1 MTTTTQKTATWQ
13 RDTTGLTSY
22 KPTWNNGTT
31 RTIRV
36 PIALA
41 DQTLK
46 HARALDE
53 GLEISVTTDT
63 KNDLLTNDAI
73 YRMVT
78 KIKEKQPGYLS
89 NSSGKLL
96 KDLRAL
102 GQHLTV
108 TKP

>member
-1 MTTTTQKTATWQ
+1 MTTTQKTATWQ
-13 RDTTGLTSY
+13 RNTSKLTSY

-36 PIALA
+36 PVALA

-53 GLEISVTTDT
+53 GLEISVGAVGNDSTTSD
-63 KNDLLTNDAI
+63 NLRDAI
-73 YRMVT
+73 DHILT
-78 KIKEKQPGYLS
+78 KIDEKLPGYKS
-89 NSSGKLL
+89 NSASQLI

-102 GQHLTV
+102 GTP
-108 TKP
+108 KP